1 MDAGDRV
8 LEVAQQSRDGSAA
21 SVNLHEALQDVEIA
35 FWQLEFSIKLLT
47 FCELKKLA
55 PSEFDTDHFVKLEE
69 GDLRFPAGHFSD
81 LENIISAA
89 GVSVALA
96 FGASALA
103 LDKAFETAQI
113 TPNPESDDNAT
124 RIRTLIYM
132 VRCAYA
138 HGIAEPRWEVRGK
151 YRRAMSVEVEGIVTP
166 IDLEKLD
173 GKVFDFKHIG
183 GHSNWNRMR
192 DAAIQVL
199 RAVEQRDVVGG
210 PTDTATDRER

>member
-1 MDAGDRV
+1 M
-8 LEVAQQSRDGSAA
+8 
-21 SVNLHEALQDVEIA
+21 NLHEALQDVEIA

-47 FCELKKLA
+47 FCELKKLD
-55 PSEFDTDHFVKLEE
+55 PSEFDTDHVVKLEE
-69 GDLRFPAGHFSD
+69 GNLNFPSGHFSD
-81 LENIISAA
+81 ADNIIRAA
-89 GVSVALA
+89 NVSVALA

-103 LDKAFETAQI
+103 LDKAFETAEI
-113 TPNPESDDNAT
+113 RPEPESDNNVAQL
-124 RIRTLIYM
+124 RTLIYM

-151 YRRAMSVEVEGIVTP
+151 YRRAMSVELDGITTLF
-166 IDLEKLD
+166 DLEKLD

-199 RAVEQRDVVGG
+199 RA
-210 PTDTATDRER
+210 A